1 MSIFSNY
8 GGSGGLTIGG
18 HSFDAFTGYAT
29 PLDLFHGAADN
40 IVGQSHGVHVTP
52 GDASLQLPKSQ
63 PRVSDD
69 GSHVE
74 SGNPYTHDTTGDGAR
89 IEYLLDSLSKSRK

>member
-8 GGSGGLTIGG
+8 GSSSGLTIGG

-52 GDASLQLPKSQ
+52 GDASLQLPKAKV
-63 PRVSDD
+63 RVSPD
-69 GSHVE
+69 GKFVTSDNI
-74 SGNPYTHDTTGDGAR
+74 GFDTTGIGLETIR
-89 IEYLLDSLSKSRK
+89 VQDSLIKNRK